1 MNDTQHRGFDALPNE
16 LLYDILQSF
25 TTKHVLTFAPVSRRF
40 HSICVRI
47 LQNRLTVAATLL
59 DHVLILELY
68 PPSARLT
75 AGKLFCTS
83 LGTSLLDEESLES
96 VSDSAKIGHLGKAV
110 YSKFRPQHQE
120 VRRPSLKHPAGD
132 IPGSRTH
139 PSSADPSIHAH
150 NAESNLVSQQVSLDA
165 DELFTQLIATLMLVK
180 PGPRPDTILT
190 AVEVCEGTIR
200 VWRDWLAKQNKA
212 NIDSTSSRSPAD
224 DPSTLWVNTADQ
236 AVGVKFRVKERKWK
250 RDVPILVSADEE
262 VAVSYTVDLEEV
274 VLRTSHLLFMVEESL
289 REQYEPLSRQLYL
302 RPV

>member
-1 MNDTQHRGFDALPNE
+1 MGDTQHRGFDALPNE
-16 LLYDILQSF
+16 LLYDILHSF
-25 TTKHVLTFAPVSRRF
+25 TTKNVLTFAPVSRRF

-47 LQNRLTVAATLL
+47 LQNRLTAAATLL
-59 DHVLILELY
+59 DHVLMLELY

-83 LGTSLLDEESLES
+83 LGTSLLDQESLES
-96 VSDSAKIGHLGKAV
+96 IPDSAKIRHLGKAV

-120 VRRPSLKHPAGD
+120 VRRPSAKHPAGD

-139 PSSADPSIHAH
+139 PSSADPSIHVH

-212 NIDSTSSRSPAD
+212 NIDSTSSCSPAD
-224 DPSTLWVNTADQ
+224 DPSILWVNTADH
-236 AVGVKFRVKERKWK
+236 AVGVKFSVKERKWK
-250 RDVPILVSADEE
+250 RDIPVLISADEE
-262 VAVSYTVDLEEV
+262 VAVSYTVELEEV

>member
-1 MNDTQHRGFDALPNE
+1 MDSTKHRGFDALPNE
-16 LLYDILQSF
+16 LLYDILHSF
-25 TTKHVLTFAPVSRRF
+25 TTKNVLTFAPVSRRF

-47 LQNRLTVAATLL
+47 LQNRLTAAATLL
-59 DHVLILELY
+59 DHILMLELY

-83 LGTSLLDEESLES
+83 LGTSGLDDKSIESL
-96 VSDSAKIGHLGKAV
+96 SDSAKIGHLGKAV
-110 YSKFRPQHQE
+110 YSRFRPQHQE

-139 PSSADPSIHAH
+139 PTSADPGIHVH
-150 NAESNLVSQQVSLDA
+150 NTESNLVSQQVSLDA

-200 VWRDWLAKQNKA
+200 VWRDWLATQTKA
-212 NIDSTSSRSPAD
+212 DAHLTSSSPPAD
-224 DPSTLWVNTADQ
+224 DSSILWVNTADQ
-236 AVGVKFRVKERKWK
+236 AGGVKFRVKERKWK
-250 RDVPILVSADEE
+250 RDNPVLFSSEEE

-274 VLRTSHLLFMVEESL
+274 VLRTSHLLFVVEESL
-289 REQYEPLSRQLYL
+289 REQHEPLSRQLYF